1 MDMECLSSRWKYRS
15 GCEERRRPEN
25 LMTEE
30 VQSPELKIYVLWKE
44 LGRSKDRRM
53 REVMGV
59 ENE

>member
-1 MDMECLSSRWKYRS
+1 
-15 GCEERRRPEN
+15 
-25 LMTEE
+25 MTEE